1 MMFLTYVTMEL
12 RRENWLIE
20 YVEKG
25 VCFRRFGEQKNYHQ
39 SSEQTR
45 M

>member
-12 RRENWLIE
+12 LRENWLIE

-25 VCFRRFGEQKNYHQ
+25 VCFRRFEQKNYHQ